1 MMEREGCIRV
11 YDHGSS
17 KFFTAATTEPVN
29 VGKSHG
35 SGKEG
40 NVVSVPTIFGLQLV
54 CQADRGLRGSII
66 VWLDLV

>member
-1 MMEREGCIRV
+1 MMEREGWIRV
-11 YDHGSS
+11 YDHG
-17 KFFTAATTEPVN
+17 KFFTAATTEPLN
-29 VGKSHG
+29 VGESHG
-35 SGKEG
+35 SGKEE